1 MGIDKSKYIAKF
13 VEEGFENI
21 SIVETLLFEIKDGS
35 SAKDDLV
42 TLMRAL
48 HTLKG
53 SARMLE
59 FRNVETLS
67 HTLETVFSALKEER
81 LSLSDKGVRLIL
93 AGLDELKAG
102 ITQIKSGEQDAG
114 DSALLQKELTA
125 LSANEDFTVPARV
138 PASPPAETAE
148 PPAEAGGTA
157 DESSRNESSR
167 DENSSDESS
176 HGSLPEFSGQDTVP
190 VQGEAPAVTEE
201 KPAAQ
206 KPEPSA
212 SAAGTSKKID
222 KSKYIGKFTE
232 EGLENLSTVE
242 TLLFEI
248 KEGTSVQD
256 DLVTLMR
263 ALHTL
268 KGSSRMLEFKNIEAL
283 SHALET
289 VFSALKEERIFLND
303 KALRLILAG
312 LDELKTGINKIKSG
326 GTDDIKTGIFQK
338 ELSALSANED
348 FTVPGASTPV
358 KTVAADSEK
367 SKPAGKP
374 PEKQAAPAAVKTV
387 SAGSSKRN
395 KLEEA
400 KSESIRISLERINE
414 IIHDMAALQSLE
426 IAARNIAR
434 DTETVNALSRKFSK
448 QLSAD
453 QSWNSPL
460 LQEFRSMELLVSKL
474 GSLVKNYALDVGNH
488 IRNAYDS
495 VISLRMLPLSTAL
508 DAYPRFVFTIASELG
523 KQVQV
528 KIEGSEN
535 EIDKNLIESLSE
547 VFLHMIR
554 NSIDHGIET
563 PEERR
568 ALGKNETGLLSIR
581 CVRESGNM
589 KVTITDD
596 GKGIN
601 IEGIRKKIVDKGLV
615 SKEAAATLGEEELI
629 NYIFQSGFSTAEKL
643 SNVSG
648 RGVGMDAVKSNIE
661 RMKGSIA
668 IQTKPGEGTVFT
680 ISVPLSMASL
690 MGFPISSG
698 SMKFIIP
705 ANFVDTVMLV
715 NTKDIITV
723 IDRPGIKYNGR
734 IIKLYYLYHILKI
747 PVDEKIN
754 ETDSVFVVIVQ
765 AYEETVALAVS
776 QISSMRQVILKTL
789 PSFMEQMEVFSGVVL
804 SEDYEMI
811 PALHIPTL
819 IKMARRI
826 KTIDMKK
833 RHVDYERMRKSILVV
848 DDSRPTRDI
857 ERDILE
863 AEGYKVDTAA
873 DGSEALAAAKNV
885 NYDLICTDIIM
896 PNMDGFMLTENIRKN
911 DRLKDIP
918 IIVISSKADEED
930 QNKAKL
936 LGANRYIVKNTF
948 NNQNLTAA
956 VRELIGEANG

>member
-1 MGIDKSKYIAKF
+1 MGIDKSKYIGKF

-21 SIVETLLFEIKDGS
+21 STVETLLFEIKEGS
-35 SAKDDLV
+35 SVQDDLV

-59 FRNVETLS
+59 FRNIETLS

-81 LSLSDKGVRLIL
+81 ISLNDKAVRLL
-93 AGLDELKAG
+93 LVGLDELKTG
-102 ITQIKSGEQDAG
+102 LTLIKSGEQDAG
-114 DSALLQKELTA
+114 ESAVLQKELTA
-125 LSANEDFTVPARV
+125 LSANEDFTIPARASVVLPAEPDEKPVV
-138 PASPPAETAE
+138 PVPEEKALPEAKPPAKEV
-148 PPAEAGGTA
+148 
-157 DESSRNESSR
+157 SNEQPKSTR
-167 DENSSDESS
+167 
-176 HGSLPEFSGQDTVP
+176 T
-190 VQGEAPAVTEE
+190 
-201 KPAAQ
+201 
-206 KPEPSA
+206 
-212 SAAGTSKKID
+212 AGTID
-222 KSKYIGKFTE
+222 KSKYIGKFVE
-232 EGLENLSTVE
+232 EGFENIATVE
-242 TLLFEI
+242 ALLFEI

-268 KGSSRMLEFKNIEAL
+268 KGSARMLEFKDIEAV
-283 SHALET
+283 SHSMET
-289 VFSALKEERIFLND
+289 VFSALKEERISLND
-303 KALRLILAG
+303 KAIRLLLSG
-312 LDELKTGINKIKSG
+312 LDELKTGLNKVKSG
-326 GTDDIKTGIFQK
+326 ADDDIRSDVFKK
-338 ELSALSANED
+338 EFTALSANED
-348 FTVPGASTPV
+348 FTVPPASEV
-358 KTVAADSEK
+358 KPSVPAADAESAKTEK
-367 SKPAGKP
+367 EPALTERLPSQG
-374 PEKQAAPAAVKTV
+374 EKNV
-387 SAGSSKRN
+387 SAGTSKRN

-414 IIHDMAALQSLE
+414 IIHSMAALQSLE
-426 IAARNIAR
+426 ITARNIAR
-434 DTETVNALSRKFSK
+434 DTETINESSRQFSR
-448 QLSAD
+448 LISAD

-460 LQEFRSMELLVSKL
+460 VQEFRSIELMASKL

-488 IRNAYDS
+488 IRGAYDS

-523 KQVQV
+523 KQVQI

-554 NSIDHGIET
+554 NSIDHGIES

-568 ALGKNETGLLSIR
+568 AAGKNETGQLIIR

-601 IEGIRKKIVDKGLV
+601 VEGIRKKIVDKGLV
-615 SKEAAATLGEEELI
+615 SREAAATFGEEELI

-648 RGVGMDAVKSNIE
+648 RGVGMDAVRNNIE
-661 RMKGSIA
+661 LMKGSIA
-668 IQTKPGEGTVFT
+668 IQTKVGEGTVFI

-690 MGFPISSG
+690 MGFPVVSCN
-698 SMKFIIP
+698 MKFIIP

-715 NTKDIITV
+715 DTKDIITV
-723 IDRPGIKYNGR
+723 VDRPGIKYNGR
-734 IIKLYYLYHILKI
+734 IIKLFYLHHILKI
-747 PVDEKIN
+747 HEDEKKN
-754 ETDSVFVVIVQ
+754 DGDSIFVVIVQ
-765 AYEETVALAVS
+765 AYEEIVALAVNK
-776 QISSMRQVILKTL
+776 ISSMRQVILKTM
-789 PSFMEQMEVFSGVVL
+789 PSFVEHMDIFSGVVL
-804 SEDYEMI
+804 SEDYEMV
-811 PALHIPTL
+811 PALHIPTV
-819 IKMARRI
+819 IKMAKRT

-833 RHVDYERMRKSILVV
+833 RHVDFERMRKSILVV

-885 NYDLICTDIIM
+885 QYDLICTDIAM

-918 IIVISSKADEED
+918 IIVISSRTDEKD
-930 QNKAKL
+930 QNKAAL
-936 LGANRYIVKNTF
+936 LGANRYIVKNSF
-948 NNQNLTAA
+948 NNHNLVAA